1 MQAIQQ
7 NAVPDDEVNLA
18 ALGKTLWRGKWLIG
32 AVTLTAA
39 VAATAISLQIPNI
52 YRAQVLLAP
61 SESQKGGGLAAL
73 AAQVG
78 GLASLAG
85 VSLGENKAD
94 KTDIAI
100 EVAKSRLFVT
110 QFIRRHHLEPY
121 LLAATRW
128 DKPNNALMLDTDIYD
143 PLQNKWVRKTKE
155 GQSVEPTD
163 WELFKA
169 FDDVMKINKDKKS
182 GLVTVTIDYYSPY
195 LAKQWAD
202 WLIRDLGETMKEKDK
217 SDARRNIEYLKKQ
230 LDKTN
235 IADMQ
240 AVFYQLIEEQTK
252 TLMLT
257 EVQQEYIFKTLD
269 PAVVAEEK
277 LKPKRSAIIAVS
289 SMLAFM
295 ISGLSCLLLRTTR
308 MTKHSV

>member
-1 MQAIQQ
+1 MQATQQ
-7 NAVPDDEVNLA
+7 TAVQESDEIDLA
-18 ALGKTLWRGKWLIG
+18 ELVKTLWRGKSLIGGTTLIG
-32 AVTLTAA
+32 ATLAIIVTL
-39 VAATAISLQIPNI
+39 QMPNI

-85 VSLGENKAD
+85 VSLGDSKAD

-100 EVAKSRLFVT
+100 EVAKSRQFVT

-121 LLAATRW
+121 VMAATRW
-128 DKPNNALMLDTDIYD
+128 DKPSNTVMLDASIYN
-143 PLQNKWVRKTKE
+143 PQQQKWVREVKE
-155 GQSVEPTD
+155 GQSLAPSD
-163 WELFKA
+163 WELFQA
-169 FDDVMKINKDKKS
+169 FDGIVGINKDKKS
-182 GLVTVTIDYYSPY
+182 GLVTITVDYLSPHI
-195 LAKQWAD
+195 AKQWTD
-202 WLIRDLGETMKEKDK
+202 WIVRDLGDVMKEKDK

-240 AVFYQLIEEQTK
+240 SVFYQLIEEQTK

-257 EVQQEYIFKTLD
+257 EVQQEYVFKTLD
-269 PAVVAEEK
+269 PAVVAEDK
-277 LKPKRSAIIAVS
+277 HRPKRAMITIIS
-289 SMLAFM
+289 TMLAF
-295 ISGLSCLLLRTTR
+295 ILGSLFVLLSGT
-308 MTKHSV
+308 MEKPAKK